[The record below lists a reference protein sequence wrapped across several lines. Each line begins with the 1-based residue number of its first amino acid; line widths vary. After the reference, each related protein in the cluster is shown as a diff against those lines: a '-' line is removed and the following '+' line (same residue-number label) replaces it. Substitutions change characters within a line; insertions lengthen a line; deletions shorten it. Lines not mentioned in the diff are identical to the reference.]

1 MFFDMRLRL
10 FNKFYRYDIL
20 KTVTELPNKV
30 NDNGIRDGCKKTEAD
45 FFDAKI
51 VILPVIFSDGLTE
64 APFGTFESFVWENQL
79 KGSSGQTMLSLG
91 HSGAMY
97 DARYT
102 LLMEQIKSISNIKN
116 EIYAVGKPFRDI
128 FVFS

>member
-45 FFDAKI
+45 VFDAKI
-51 VILPVIFSDGLTE
+51 VILPVIF
-64 APFGTFESFVWENQL
+64 F
-79 KGSSGQTMLSLG
+79 
-91 HSGAMY
+91 
-97 DARYT
+97 
-102 LLMEQIKSISNIKN
+102 
-116 EIYAVGKPFRDI
+116 
-128 FVFS
+128 

>member
-1 MFFDMRLRL
+1 MLR
-10 FNKFYRYDIL
+10 
-20 KTVTELPNKV
+20 
-30 NDNGIRDGCKKTEAD
+30 
-45 FFDAKI
+45 
-51 VILPVIFSDGLTE
+51 
-64 APFGTFESFVWENQL
+64 
-79 KGSSGQTMLSLG
+79 LG